1 MDTSPLLPRTN
12 IPIAVKQLF
21 GKAIGNVT
29 LVFVLLP
36 HCLIEVQWGLSND
49 IRTVTGTTISL
60 PISFS
65 NSAYIGLVTICRRNS
80 LSQGVLSSYISNLT
94 TTNFYLY
101 FDKTGDNTTNKIYWF
116 VIGK

>member
-1 MDTSPLLPRTN
+1 MCYLLEHN
-12 IPIAVKQLF
+12 IPI
-21 GKAIGNVT
+21 
-29 LVFVLLP
+29 
-36 HCLIEVQWGLSND
+36 VQWGLSND
-49 IRTVTGTTISL
+49 IRTTTGTTISL
-60 PISFS
+60 PISFL
-65 NSAYIGLVTICRRNS
+65 NSAYIGLVTICRGNS

>member
-1 MDTSPLLPRTN
+1 MYKGELGTANAHKILLKD
-12 IPIAVKQLF
+12 IGKLF
-21 GKAIGNVT
+21 LPEAPV
-29 LVFVLLP
+29 P
-36 HCLIEVQWGLSND
+36 HCYFEQWGLSND

-101 FDKTGDNTTNKIYWF
+101 FDKTGDSATNKIYWF